1 MLDEGRS
8 ALQQLTTLSDPNG
21 GDSGEPDVAELPHLA
36 GGNAPRAPDSP
47 GTRGDRVRQ
56 VTGMD
61 DSFDLELAAASLR
74 AEGSDV
80 RILVKVLV
88 DQLSDALGPRLK
100 VERAGRFRKSEEIR
114 SLRIAMEDDQFDA
127 EVDGNTLRC
136 TIAHSSGGIR
146 IRSEKVDMDTWLNRL
161 LTVLKAE
168 AANSQAVRLALENM
182 VIGGPG

>member
-1 MLDEGRS
+1 
-8 ALQQLTTLSDPNG
+8 
-21 GDSGEPDVAELPHLA
+21 
-36 GGNAPRAPDSP
+36 
-47 GTRGDRVRQ
+47 
-56 VTGMD
+56 MD

-80 RILVKVLV
+80 HILVKVLV
-88 DQLSDALGPRLK
+88 DQLSDALGPRLT
-100 VERAGRFRKSEEIR
+100 VERAGRFRKSDEIR
-114 SLRIAMEDDQFDA
+114 SLNIALEEDQFDA
-127 EVDGNTLRC
+127 QIEGNALRC
-136 TIAHSSGGIR
+136 TIGHSSGGIR